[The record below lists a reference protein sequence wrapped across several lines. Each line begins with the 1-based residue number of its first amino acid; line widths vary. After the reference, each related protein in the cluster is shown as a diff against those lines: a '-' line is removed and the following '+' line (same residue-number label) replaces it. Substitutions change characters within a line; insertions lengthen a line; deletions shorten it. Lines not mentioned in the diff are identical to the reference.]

1 MRKESDMSDSRPT
14 ADIPAMPDFS
24 HQETPAPATPEGASV
39 ARAES
44 AQVAEYGWFDAESRN
59 TLAES
64 TQGFI
69 QKLGAFLGK
78 ALDDTLTL
86 DVRTYVSE
94 DIGSV
99 TYDKEKSELVGSVQ
113 LRAMTYVKIDGDT
126 LVCVPES
133 DGELDTAV
141 WTVHMDMVNQA
152 RESRAELL
160 KTIVSTAGSLAS
172 VFMPKA

>member
-1 MRKESDMSDSRPT
+1 MSNPRPT

-24 HQETPAPATPEGASV
+24 KDETPVPSTPEPAPV
-39 ARAES
+39 APQAES
-44 AQVAEYGWFDAESRN
+44 APVANYGWFDSESQGK
-59 TLAES
+59 LADS
-64 TQGFI
+64 TQNFV
-69 QKLGAFLGK
+69 QKLGNFLSK
-78 ALDDTLTL
+78 ALDDALTL

-99 TYDKEKSELVGSVQ
+99 TYDKEKAELVGNVQ

-141 WTVHMDMVNQA
+141 WAVHMDMVNQA
-152 RESRAELL
+152 RESRAELM
-160 KTIVSTAGSLAS
+160 KAIVSTAGSLAS
-172 VFMPKA
+172 VFTPKA